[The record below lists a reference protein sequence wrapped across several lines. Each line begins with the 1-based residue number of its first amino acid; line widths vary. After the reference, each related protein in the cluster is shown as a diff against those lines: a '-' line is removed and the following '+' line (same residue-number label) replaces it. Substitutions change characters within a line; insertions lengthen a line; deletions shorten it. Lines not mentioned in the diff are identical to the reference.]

1 MSDITDTTPETTS
14 EWGETGAPKGTP
26 VRNPDP
32 RTIPGGPESDEKT
45 AGDLKLLNDQLRL
58 INADMDETDRYAF
71 CDQRPDVIKPFRGWW
86 EDFLNWA
93 RSESLWILGFG
104 TGCGAVELRP
114 LMTSRFDM
122 YRYGIQ
128 ARPTP
133 RQSSVFVI
141 GGYASVKTVKRIV
154 RSYEQMQGPK
164 FVIALGSCTING
176 GMYWD
181 SYNTINRIDH
191 YIPVDV
197 YIAGCMPRPEA
208 LLAGFK
214 KLKSLIKEG
223 KGEGANRYAE
233 HFEWY
238 KANQKRIIHDWNM
251 PDYNW

>member
-1 MSDITDTTPETTS
+1 MSNELNKTS
-14 EWGETGAPKGTP
+14 EWGELGAPVGTP

-32 RTIPGGPESDEKT
+32 RTIPGSPTADEFTAGQLRILTKELTLANDGLSEDEKY
-45 AGDLKLLNDQLRL
+45 L
-58 INADMDETDRYAF
+58 Y
-71 CDQRPDVIKPFRGWW
+71 CDQAPDVIKPFRGFW

-93 RSESLWILGFG
+93 RAESLWILGFG
-104 TGCGAVELRP
+104 TGCGAIELRP

-122 YRYGIQ
+122 YRFGIQ

-191 YIPVDV
+191 YIPVDI

-214 KLKSLIKEG
+214 KLKEMIKDG
-223 KGEGANRYAE
+223 QCEGANRYAE

-238 KANQKRIIHDWNM
+238 KSNQKRVIKDWNM